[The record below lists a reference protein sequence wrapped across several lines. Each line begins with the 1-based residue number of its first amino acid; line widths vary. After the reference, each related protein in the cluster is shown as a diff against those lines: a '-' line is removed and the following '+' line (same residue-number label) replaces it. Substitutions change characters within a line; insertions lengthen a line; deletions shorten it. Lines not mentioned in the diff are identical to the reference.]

1 MANYH
6 IIPEKAWLQRHIR
19 TSDRVNLAIPIS
31 LSYRGIS
38 LSIHLV
44 IEVFQLFTR
53 YFTLPVQFQL
63 NSDFSY
69 KFLNGKLTCRT
80 IIQRASEADYQ
91 SCSIEI
97 SDIYTSDVLEHKWQA
112 SLKTILFLY
121 E

>member
-80 IIQRASEADYQ
+80 ISGA
-91 SCSIEI
+91 
-97 SDIYTSDVLEHKWQA
+97 LE
-112 SLKTILFLY
+112 
-121 E
+121 